1 MTKPKPG
8 LQDGTLT
15 HGQKAQIV
23 TYAAQKPKKSQNE
36 LATWATKTFKT
47 NQPVHRSTIS
57 RILKRKYEYETM
69 TDYEMNKKHRRT
81 VAHPALEAALV
92 NWILEMGRRKRRLS
106 KEIIQAKGHEL
117 ATRILDVS
125 LATKFKFSND

>member
-1 MTKPKPG
+1 MTKSKSG
-8 LQDGTLT
+8 FQDGIFI

-23 TYAAQKPKKSQNE
+23 MYAIQKPKKSQNE
-36 LATWATKTFKT
+36 LATWATKIFKI
-47 NQPVHRSTIS
+47 NQSVHRSIIN
-57 RILKRKYEYETM
+57 RILKRKYEYEIM

-125 LATKFKFSND
+125 FASRI